1 MKLCPNCNH
10 KLPESEFY
18 VRNLSPDGL
27 SRLCKSHQRE
37 YSKAHYDSQRGREIL
52 RKGSIL
58 SRPNPKDLVLRAIQR
73 GASTQADIKRVTRLH
88 PDEIS
93 DCIAE
98 LWDANLL
105 NRVAIRQRVYRL
117 AA

>member
-1 MKLCPNCNH
+1 MNKFCPNCNH

-58 SRPNPKDLVLRAIQR
+58 SRPDPKDLVLRAIQH
-73 GASTQADIKRVTRLH
+73 GAQSQEAIKRVTRLH
-88 PDEIS
+88 PDEIC
-93 DCIAE
+93 DAIA
-98 LWDANLL
+98 LLYDANLL
-105 NRVAIRQRVYRL
+105 NRVAIRQRRYE